1 MTMYKV
7 LIADDH
13 PFAREA
19 VKKSLLTDDPSFRVI
34 GEASRGSEAVALCGQ
49 LEPDLVLMD
58 IRMSDLNG
66 LEAARRIKQSH
77 PHIKIV
83 MLTVSDD
90 IADLFTAIQFG
101 AQGYLLKKIW
111 TRAIG

>member
-1 MTMYKV
+1 
-7 LIADDH
+7 
-13 PFAREA
+13 
-19 VKKSLLTDDPSFRVI
+19 
-34 GEASRGSEAVALCGQ
+34 
-49 LEPDLVLMD
+49 MD

-101 AQGYLLKKIW
+101 AQGYLLKKYGPG
-111 TRAIG
+111 RLDKVSPGFAG